1 MKPSPDSATRTDF
14 DTAVRRF
21 RHAMQEGVFD
31 ALDGLFAEDVWFY
44 SPRAAK
50 PVQGVRAIS
59 MVLWSA
65 MSNFQ
70 QLRYVGH
77 VGPTPGGTDSRA
89 AVTHVLRF
97 DAVGVRGAQLNGVDI
112 IELDRDG
119 LICALTVMLRPLDS
133 IAAVRRLG
141 AGH

>member
-1 MKPSPDSATRTDF
+1 MKPSPDPALRAHSDST
-14 DTAVRRF
+14 VGRF
-21 RHAMQEGVFD
+21 RHAMQEGAFE
-31 ALDGLFAEDVWFY
+31 ALDGLFAQDVWFY

-65 MSNFQ
+65 MSNLK
-70 QLRYVGH
+70 QLRYVGQ
-77 VGPTPGGTDSRA
+77 VGPTPGGTHSG
-89 AVTHVLRF
+89 AVETHVLLF

-141 AGH
+141 TGR